1 MSSKTPYI
9 VRLNDIQVKFSRTKT
24 VQWLMAPCLKF
35 LSLQD
40 RFFVF
45 NNWPARLL
53 LNGRMTKG
61 GVSGVFDL
69 ALSVNYK
76 VYR

>member
-1 MSSKTPYI
+1 
-9 VRLNDIQVKFSRTKT
+9 
-24 VQWLMAPCLKF
+24 MAPCLKF

-40 RFFVF
+40 RFLVF
-45 NNWPARLL
+45 NDWPARLL

-69 ALSVNYK
+69 VLSVNYK
-76 VYR
+76 VVR